1 MKVSEIFKI
10 DTVEAL
16 NAAREHFEESL
27 DTKTQPLLERLDQN
41 ILSSD
46 VPSIEQHMAFV
57 ESWRA
62 RLVRYHALAAAFTDH
77 AKDSTFL
84 SAKSD
89 GTENSKRVPEI
100 ERDALRRKLSGGFSA
115 LAGRL
120 EGLIDCVDSRV
131 NLAKKLLGIE
141 TGDYHRKTI

>member
-1 MKVSEIFKI
+1 MKISEIFKI

-16 NAAREHFEESL
+16 NAARDHFEEGL
-27 DTKTQPLLERLDQN
+27 DTKTEPLVDALNQN

-46 VPSIEQHMAFV
+46 VASLEQHMAFV

-62 RLVRYHALAAAFTDH
+62 RLVRYHSFAVAFTDH

-84 SAKSD
+84 AAKSN
-89 GTENSKRVPEI
+89 GEEKVKPFTEI
-100 ERDALRRKLSGGFSA
+100 ERDAFRRKLSGGFSA
-115 LAGRL
+115 IAGRL
-120 EGLIDCVDSRV
+120 EGYIDCVDSRV

-141 TGDYHRKTI
+141 VEAPHKKGI